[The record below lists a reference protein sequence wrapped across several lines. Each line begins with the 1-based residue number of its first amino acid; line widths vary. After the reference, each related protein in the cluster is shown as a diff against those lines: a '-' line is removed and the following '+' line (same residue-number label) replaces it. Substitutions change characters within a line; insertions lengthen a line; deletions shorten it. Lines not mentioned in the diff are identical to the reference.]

1 MNSPVIIKSFQNGIA
16 VILDETLA
24 FPQLSEEV
32 GLKFRRSE
40 EHTSELQSQR

>member
-32 GLKFRRSE
+32 GLKE
-40 EHTSELQSQR
+40 ESWMQKRKPSL